1 MRIRL
6 HFAKSK
12 LEIKIARF
20 KLLSYLRSLFNCVYF
35 FLIHE
40 ILFEN
45 HILCEKVISIKIIV
59 IIIII
64 IIVIIIFIIIIIS
77 LVYPLYSLLFGF
89 YFQFGVLP
97 VTRNVCYLST
107 CHKSTAWA
115 PNARRASESD
125 WPPNQQ
131 KLENGFEKV

>member
-64 IIVIIIFIIIIIS
+64 VIVIIIFIIIIIS

-89 YFQFGVLP
+89 NTSSFGCYP
-97 VTRNVCYLST
+97 SRVTYVT
-107 CHKSTAWA
+107 CRLATSRQ
-115 PNARRASESD
+115 PERRMRDGRAKATGHLTSR
-125 WPPNQQ
+125 
-131 KLENGFEKV
+131 K

>member
-59 IIIII
+59 IIIIV
-64 IIVIIIFIIIIIS
+64 IVIIIFIIIIIS
-77 LVYPLYSLLFGF
+77 LGYPLYSLLFGL

-97 VTRNVCYLST
+97 VTRHVCYLST
-107 CHKSTAWA
+107 CHKSTA
-115 PNARRASESD
+115 
-125 WPPNQQ
+125 
-131 KLENGFEKV
+131 